1 MDPSALSWPARRP
14 RHGDVTLRAY
24 EPRDVAMVRDLAT
37 DPYVP
42 LIGTL
47 PAHADDAE
55 ALAYIE
61 RQRRRLP
68 EGAGFSFAVAD
79 AGSDE
84 ALGGIG
90 LWLRHSGHGR
100 GSIGYFVAP
109 RARGRAVA
117 AQALIA
123 VTGFAWTLP
132 ELFRLEAFIEPSNR
146 ASVRSA
152 ETAGFR
158 YEGLLR
164 SYMTIG
170 NRRRDMAVY
179 ARLRDG

>member
-14 RHGDVTLRAY
+14 GQGAVTLRAY
-24 EPRDVAMVRDLAT
+24 EPRDVAMVKDLAA

-55 ALAYIE
+55 ALAYIA
-61 RQRRRLP
+61 RQRRRLAD
-68 EGAGFSFAVAD
+68 GVGFSFAIAD
-79 AGSDE
+79 ATSDE

-90 LWLRHSGHGR
+90 LWLRNCGHGR
-100 GSIGYFVAP
+100 GSIGYVVAP

-117 AQALIA
+117 AEAMIA

-146 ASVRSA
+146 ASVRTA

-164 SYMTIG
+164 SYMRIG
-170 NRRRDMAVY
+170 DRRCDMAVY
-179 ARLRDG
+179 ARLRED